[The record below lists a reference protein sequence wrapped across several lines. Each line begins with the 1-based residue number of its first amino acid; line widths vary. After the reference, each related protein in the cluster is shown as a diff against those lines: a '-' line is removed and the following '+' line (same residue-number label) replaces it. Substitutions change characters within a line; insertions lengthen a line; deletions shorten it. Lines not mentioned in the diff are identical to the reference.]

1 MGIVHFQK
9 LRVFGCLCFPWF
21 RPYTSHKLD
30 AKSTPCVFLGYS
42 ITQSAYFCLDRST
55 SKIYTSRHVIFHE
68 QVFFFFITFA
78 YRIRCHW
85 WYGHYDL
92 LSCQDLHVINTP
104 AGSVSTPQEPVV
116 HTTLAPAET
125 SSAVPD
131 TQNPS
136 PTIISATV
144 VPLNPSSS
152 NLQQSQPASAP
163 PPPARQSTRQWKPV
177 QRLNLHTKVVQ
188 AT

>member
-1 MGIVHFQK
+1 MDIIT
-9 LRVFGCLCFPWF
+9 
-21 RPYTSHKLD
+21 YSH
-30 AKSTPCVFLGYS
+30 V
-42 ITQSAYFCLDRST
+42 
-55 SKIYTSRHVIFHE
+55 KI
-68 QVFFFFITFA
+68 
-78 YRIRCHW
+78 
-85 WYGHYDL
+85 L
-92 LSCQDLHVINTP
+92 PVINTP

-116 HTTLAPAET
+116 HTTLALAET

-136 PTIISATV
+136 PTIISAPV

-152 NLQQSQPASAP
+152 DLQQSQPARAP
-163 PPPARQSTRQWKPV
+163 LRPARQSTRQWQPV